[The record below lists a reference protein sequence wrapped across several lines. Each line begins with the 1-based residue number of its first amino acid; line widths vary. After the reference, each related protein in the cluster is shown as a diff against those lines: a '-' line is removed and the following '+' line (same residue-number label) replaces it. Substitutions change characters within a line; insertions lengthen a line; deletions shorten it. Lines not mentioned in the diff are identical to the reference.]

1 MLNPRLL
8 SSVFIGS
15 IIRFRFIVSP
25 RNLCRSAAKLRSR
38 EAPRCFL
45 QNRLACLP
53 VKRESPN
60 DQHCYNQQQSPD
72 DDEVE
77 QPTAPALN

>member
-1 MLNPRLL
+1 LPERGETSFKGSTAML
-8 SSVFIGS
+8 
-15 IIRFRFIVSP
+15 
-25 RNLCRSAAKLRSR
+25 
-38 EAPRCFL
+38 FL